1 MIVLLVGGRPGTG
14 KKKYSV
20 KLGDCHEKKRPR
32 RGRAAADRTG
42 GYAPFSDTGRHVARS
57 GQGQGLTAARPLP
70 RKTRVRP

>member
-14 KKKYSV
+14 DKKYSL
-20 KLGDCHEKKRPR
+20 KLGDCHEKKRPCRGAGR
-32 RGRAAADRTG
+32 RRARKRAC
-42 GYAPFSDTGRHVARS
+42 PFSDTGPYVARS